1 MSDLSPLTGVTII
14 ESATLAAAPIAASY
28 LAEFGARVIKV
39 EPPVA
44 GDGSRQ
50 WGATKNGIG
59 LNWKN
64 NNRNKEY
71 VTLDLRRQEGQD
83 ALRTLIAK
91 ADVLVQNQRPS
102 TLSKWGL
109 DWATTSKLNP
119 KLVNLHMTTFGRGG
133 PASDRPGFGTLAEAM
148 SGFASMT
155 GEKDGP
161 PTLPPFPLGDGVAA
175 IMGAYAT
182 MLALYHRDVHDG
194 PGQYVDLSL
203 IEPLS
208 RICSMYDFEWSELGT
223 ETQRF
228 GNRWDLSV
236 PRNAYR
242 TKDDRW
248 IAVSGSTQSSAFRA
262 FRAIGRADWVDD
274 PDLQTGEGRRA
285 NADRIDAA
293 MAAWVADHTQA
304 EALAVMEKN
313 QVAVGAIYDSE
324 QKRTDPHFIDRGTWV
339 TVDDDLL
346 GRPTVQGPVPRLS
359 ETPGTV
365 QSLGGS
371 TLGQDNERVFGEFLG
386 WTAEDLKKWQTDGLV

>member
-1 MSDLSPLTGVTII
+1 MSESLPLTGITVI

-39 EPPVA
+39 EPPVT

-50 WGATKNGIG
+50 WGSTKNGIG

-71 VTLDLRRQEGQD
+71 ITLDLRRPDGQD
-83 ALRTLIAK
+83 ALRGMIGK

-102 TLSKWGL
+102 TLESWGL
-109 DWATTSKLNP
+109 DWATTSKVNSR
-119 KLVNLHMTTFGRGG
+119 LVNLHMTAFGRGG
-133 PASDRPGFGTLAEAM
+133 RDSDRPGFGTLAEAM
-148 SGFASMT
+148 SGFANMT
-155 GEKDGP
+155 GEPAGP
-161 PTLPPFPLGDGVAA
+161 PTLPPFPLGDGIAA

-182 MLALYHRDVHDG
+182 MLALYHRDVHGG

-208 RICSMYDFEWSELGT
+208 RICGMYDFEWAELGT
-223 ETQRF
+223 VTKRF

-248 IAVSGSTQSSAFRA
+248 IAMSGSTQSSAFRA
-262 FRAIGRADWVDD
+262 FRAIGHPEWAED
-274 PDLQTGEGRRA
+274 PELQTGAGRRA
-285 NADRIDAA
+285 HADRIDAA
-293 MAAWVADHTQA
+293 ITSWVAERTQA
-304 EALAVMEKN
+304 EALEVMEACE
-313 QVAVGAIYDSE
+313 VAVGAIYDSE
-324 QKRTDPHFIDRGTWV
+324 QKRTDPHFIERGTWV

-346 GRPTVQGPVPRLS
+346 GQPTVQGPVPRLS
-359 ETPGTV
+359 ETPGV
-365 QSLGGS
+365 VRSLGGS
-371 TLGQDNERVFGEFLG
+371 QLGQDNERVLGEFLG
-386 WTAEDLKKWQTDGLV
+386 WTPGDLVKKRAEGLV